1 MSTDGCSVW
10 NQVDSYF
17 DDGSCLAQDPADAN
31 VAYAGGSYYSSA
43 ARSYVMSICKS
54 MDGGLTWPVRKSLGS
69 GGSYGTACRDI
80 AVAPSDSAIVYAGG
94 QESPYAKIFRSTDA
108 GATWSDITDNLNT
121 MLPGGSGI
129 VYAIWVSPYDPY
141 SLLVGTSG
149 GVFKTAAPTGRDPR
163 VRSWTNTSLVYST
176 RAFAYYQAK
185 ETVYAGTGG
194 QGVYFTSD
202 GGSSWQQLNDGLG
215 CLKALS
221 MGLDSENGW
230 LYVGTDGGAV
240 WRLGIVDVNNDGV
253 VDFGD
258 FAGFADNWMDT
269 CSAPDWCRGCDFNGS
284 GAVDAH
290 DLQNLAGHW
299 LR

>member
-1 MSTDGCSVW
+1 MSV
-10 NQVDSYF
+10 
-17 DDGSCLAQDPADAN
+17 
-31 VAYAGGSYYSSA
+31 
-43 ARSYVMSICKS
+43 CKTT
-54 MDGGLTWPVRKSLGS
+54 DGGLTWAERRSLGT
-69 GGSYGTACRDI
+69 GGDSRSSCWDI
-80 AVAPSDSAIVYAGG
+80 AVALSDSAIVYAGG
-94 QESPYAKIFRSTDA
+94 QEGPYAKIFRSTDS
-108 GATWSDITDNLNT
+108 GVTWSDITDNLAT
-121 MLPGGSGI
+121 MLSAGGT

-141 SLLVGTSG
+141 SMLIGTSR
-149 GVFKTAAPTGRDPR
+149 GVFKTTAPTGRDPR
-163 VRSWTNTSLVYST
+163 VRSWASTSLVQPT

-185 ETVYAGTGG
+185 ETVYAGTEN

-202 GGSSWQQLNDGLG
+202 GGSSWHQLNDGLE
-215 CLKALS
+215 CLKVLS

-258 FAGFADNWMDT
+258 FTGFADNWLST
-269 CSAPDWCRGCDFNGS
+269 CSAPDWCRGCDFNSS
-284 GAVDAH
+284 GAVDVH